1 MKHARVRVNRPGQ
14 HNGAVIDV
22 TVEDNG
28 LLKSKADGL
37 LIPDTDV
44 EWLCPIE
51 NPGTIFALGLNYA
64 DHARE
69 LAFEPPKEP
78 LVFLKGTNTLTGHK
92 CNACRPDN
100 IAFQHY
106 ECELVAV
113 IGKTGRNIPREQA
126 LDYVAGYTVCNDFAI
141 RDYLENYYRPNL
153 RVKSR
158 DALMPIGPWL
168 IDKDDVGDIANLK
181 VTTHVNGELTQSGS
195 TADIIF
201 DVPFLVHYLS
211 SIMTLHPGDM
221 IATGTPE
228 GLKDMQPGD
237 TVVCE
242 IENIGALTTYIVSE
256 QQFYGDN
263 Y

>member
-1 MKHARVRVNRPGQ
+1 MKHARVRYNGTELAVSVEADGQ
-14 HNGAVIDV
+14 
-22 TVEDNG
+22 
-28 LLKSKADGL
+28 LKSKVDGQ
-37 LIPDTDV
+37 LINENDV
-44 EWLCPIE
+44 EWLCPVE

-78 LVFLKGTNTLTGHK
+78 LVFLKGINTLSGHK
-92 CNACRPDN
+92 QPAYRPDN
-100 IAFQHY
+100 IEFQHY

-113 IGKTGRNIPREQA
+113 IGKTGKNIPREQA
-126 LDYVAGYTVCNDFAI
+126 MDYIAGYTVCNDFAI

-158 DALMPIGPWL
+158 DGLMPIGPWV
-168 IDKDDVGDIANLK
+168 IDKEDVGDISNLK
-181 VTTHVNGELTQSGS
+181 VTTHVNGELTQEGT

-201 DVPFLVHYLS
+201 DVPFLVEYLS
-211 SIMTLHPGDM
+211 SIMTLQPGDM

-237 TVVCE
+237 HVVCE
-242 IENIGALTTYIVSE
+242 IEKVGALTTYIVSE
-256 QQFYGDN
+256 QQFYGDK